1 MFLFGSFHVSQSN
14 LSYRSGEAL
23 FDEVR
28 ERTWYV
34 WFDEVYPP
42 TPAITEIKCKS
53 ISSSVA
59 IDTECLT

>member
-1 MFLFGSFHVSQSN
+1 M
-14 LSYRSGEAL
+14 L

-42 TPAITEIKCKS
+42 TPPVPEIKCKLTT
-53 ISSSVA
+53 IFMKEIDVLGKLVA
-59 IDTECLT
+59 EFDLIHR